1 METEDVRRA
10 WREANLAA
18 LWESPSAH
26 KPPRT
31 PDAPYKWEWEGL
43 RPLLDLAF
51 AETSPQSV
59 ERRVLQ
65 LMSPH
70 RAEGEEWTVGT
81 IQAAIQ
87 CLKPG
92 EVARPHRHTMTAIR
106 FQIEGSGVTTTVDGK
121 DCVMEYGDLI
131 LTPNWCWHGHRHEGQ
146 EKAMWLDVLDVPLHN
161 YLGTGVFQPPP
172 MIEVPQT
179 VHDSTY
185 EVPNIVP
192 DNPVGR
198 SDHSPKFRY
207 PYVDAVRALAK
218 APPAPDGSRRVRY
231 INPLDGGSATALVD
245 CVMIELDQG
254 QTTAS
259 FRENAN
265 ALLLVVEGTGET
277 HIGDHIVSWKPLDII
292 TVPQWNYVAHRCD
305 TGPARLFMVTDREV
319 LRRLG
324 LYRSNLADQE
334 MKHV

>member
-1 METEDVRRA
+1 METAEVRRL
-10 WREANLAA
+10 WDEANLAA
-18 LWESPSAH
+18 LWESPNAH

-31 PDAPYKWEWEGL
+31 PDTPFKWSWEEL

-51 AETSPQSV
+51 EETSPASV

-70 RAEGEEWTVGT
+70 RAGGEEWTVGT

-92 EVARPHRHTMTAIR
+92 ETARPHRHTMTAIR

-121 DCVMEYGDLI
+121 DCIMEYGDLI
-131 LTPNWCWHGHRHEGQ
+131 LTPNWCWHGHRHEGT

-172 MIEVPQT
+172 MIEVPET
-179 VHDSTY
+179 VDDTTY
-185 EVPNIVP
+185 DVPNIVP

-207 PYVDAVRALAK
+207 PYVDAVKALAK
-218 APPAPDGSRRVRY
+218 APPAPDGARRVRY
-231 INPLDGGSATALVD
+231 INPLDGGSATTLVD
-245 CVMIELDQG
+245 CLMMELDEG
-254 QTTAS
+254 QTTEL

-265 ALLLVVEGTGET
+265 ALLLVVEGEGESM
-277 HIGDHIVSWKPLDII
+277 IGDTKVAWKPLDII
-292 TVPQWNYVAHRCD
+292 TVPQWNYVSHHCIK
-305 TGPARLFMVTDREV
+305 GPARIFAVTDREV
-319 LRRLG
+319 MRKLE
-324 LYRSNLADQE
+324 LYRANLKSDE
-334 MKHV
+334 I